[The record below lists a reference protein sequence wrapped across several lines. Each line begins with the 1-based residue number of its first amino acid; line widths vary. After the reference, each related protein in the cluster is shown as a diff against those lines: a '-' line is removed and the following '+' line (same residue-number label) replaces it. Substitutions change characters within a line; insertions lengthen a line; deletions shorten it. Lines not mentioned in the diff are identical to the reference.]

1 MRNGTKEVPLGGLIL
16 GTVLLV
22 IVASTGIAQIL
33 VRGVTQPTMT
43 IVRPT
48 LPVANVLESQKTPRG
63 STPIPEPTPT
73 ASTPA
78 NPLPTATTPFTMT
91 LPVPSPTPQ
100 PADHPLQD
108 ALADITDLAG
118 GVAVASPP
126 AGVDIAVCN
135 LTSETLV
142 LHELPAPAALLTGT
156 TSSTET
162 LTLWCTLHTPIPA
175 QRTLTYHLLV
185 ALDVDGDAA
194 TGRPPGD
201 GHINPELGTEIGAGV
216 FLQPDGEL
224 EPYIYAWSSILGDW
238 DGDTPD
244 IVTVQ
249 LNAERDGV
257 RLDFPLA
264 ELRATVEEISG
275 VTLQLD
281 SLRGRMAVIAS
292 SQTEPPVVDFCP
304 DLP

>member
-1 MRNGTKEVPLGGLIL
+1 MHSGKRKIPLWGLIL

-22 IVASTGIAQIL
+22 IMASAGIAQIL
-33 VRGVTQPTMT
+33 VRGVDRATP

-48 LPVANVLESQKTPRG
+48 LPVAVVLESQKTPRVD
-63 STPIPEPTPT
+63 IPTPQP
-73 ASTPA
+73 TPVVPA
-78 NPLPTATTPFTMT
+78 TPPPTATIPFTLT
-91 LPVPSPTPQ
+91 LPVPTPTLP
-100 PADHPLQD
+100 PARNPLQD

-126 AGVDIAVCN
+126 TGVDIATCN
-135 LTSETLV
+135 CTSETTV
-142 LHELPAPAALLTGT
+142 LSELPAPAALLTGT

-162 LTLWCTLHTPIPA
+162 LTLWFTLHNPIPA

-185 ALDVDGDAA
+185 ALDLDGDSA

-216 FLQPDGEL
+216 FLQPNGEL
-224 EPYIYAWSSILGDW
+224 EPYIYAWNNALGDW

-244 IVTVQ
+244 IMTAQ

-257 RLDFPLA
+257 RFDFPLA

-275 VTLQLD
+275 VALD
-281 SLRGRMAVIAS
+281 SGALHGRVAVIAS